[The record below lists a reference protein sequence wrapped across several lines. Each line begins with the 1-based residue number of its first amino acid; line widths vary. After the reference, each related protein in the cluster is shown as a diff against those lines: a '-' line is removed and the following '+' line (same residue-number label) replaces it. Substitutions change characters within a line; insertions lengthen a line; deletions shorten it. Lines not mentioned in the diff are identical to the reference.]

1 MVGRNFLVAVLITAI
16 LLGTLGVYLVSRG
29 QLSSE
34 GVTTPYVEISPVII
48 KDHANRTITIRTPP
62 KRVVAIGP
70 GMLRLVSYLGAIDLV
85 VGVEEVEK
93 SWGAVGRDYAMAY
106 HELFKD
112 LPLVG
117 PGGPGKPPSPELI
130 LSLRPDLVIMSSS
143 YLTYVDPDKLSSEV
157 NATVIVLDYSPVTSV
172 DLSLFYDALKIL
184 GKVLGREERATQ
196 LISYVQSLLRDLS
209 NRTRG
214 LSGTNLRVYV
224 GAVSYRGAQ
233 PFTATQLPYPP
244 LAWLGIESIV
254 DKLGRRGFIN
264 VDFDYLIKEDPDVV
278 FVDEGNLNIVIQDF
292 EKDPLKYCSL
302 KAFRNGEV
310 YGLIPFN
317 YYHSNIAT
325 ALANAYFIGK
335 VLLPERFA
343 DIDPAKKADEIFKVF
358 LGKPLYQDFISGGY
372 RGYTNLAQIFRCS

>member
-1 MVGRNFLVAVLITAI
+1 MVGRNFLVVVLITAI

-34 GVTTPYVEISPVII
+34 GVTTPYVEVSPMII

-70 GMLRLVSYLGAIDLV
+70 GMLRLVSYLGAVDLV

-112 LPLVG
+112 LPVAG

-130 LSLRPDLVIMSSS
+130 LSVKPDLVIMSSS

-172 DLSLFYDALKIL
+172 DLSLFYDALEIL

-214 LSGTNLRVYV
+214 LSGTSLRVYV

-233 PFTATQLPYPP
+233 PFTATQSPYPP
-244 LAWLGIESIV
+244 LAWLGSESIV
-254 DKLGRRGFIN
+254 DRLGRRGFIN

-325 ALANAYFIGK
+325 ALANTYFIGK

-343 DIDPAKKADEIFKVF
+343 DVDPAKKADEIFKVF